1 MSENQIKIGDAVSWI
16 KTSSRG
22 STVSLVS
29 KAGTVTALD
38 GQLATVKTSK
48 HAKPVQ
54 VRLSRLR
61 LAGQK
66 SELTEFVEA
75 VVEASRE

>member
-1 MSENQIKIGDAVSWI
+1 VSENQIKVGDTVSWT
-16 KTSSRG
+16 KTSGRG
-22 STVSLVS
+22 RTINMVS

-38 GQLATVKTSK
+38 DQLATVKTSK

-54 VRLSRLR
+54 VHLSRLR

>member
-1 MSENQIKIGDAVSWI
+1 VSESQINVGDTVSWT
-16 KTSSRG
+16 KTSSSGRTF
-22 STVSLVS
+22 SMVS
-29 KAGTVTALD
+29 KNGTVTALD
-38 GQLATVKTSK
+38 GLIATVKTSK

-54 VRLSRLR
+54 VHLSRLR